1 MLAPAERCSLALS
14 SLWGFSSHGSF
25 HPFCFSPCT
34 QSPPAQH
41 LSATTTPLPQL
52 NSEASEIFFKL
63 FKAQNP
69 CLAKES
75 ISLMHTD
82 PEQPRPSPSSPSPQ
96 QTRGT
101 GTENH

>member
-1 MLAPAERCSLALS
+1 MLAPAGRCSLALS
-14 SLWGFSSHGSF
+14 SLWGFSSSF

-82 PEQPRPSPSSPSPQ
+82 PAQPRPSPSSPSPQ
-96 QTRGT
+96 HALYLGT